1 MQRGDLEGG
10 LRHLRDA
17 RLRSPGSGDIRYHLA
32 FALAKS
38 GRKPEAK
45 TELSA
50 ALGGAAKLQITPEVK
65 KLMTELDL

>member
-1 MQRGDLEGG
+1 MQRGDLETG

-32 FALAKS
+32 YALARS

-45 TELSA
+45 TELAA
-50 ALGGAAKLQITPEVK
+50 ALGGGIRLQVTPEVK
-65 KLMTELDL
+65 QLMAELNL